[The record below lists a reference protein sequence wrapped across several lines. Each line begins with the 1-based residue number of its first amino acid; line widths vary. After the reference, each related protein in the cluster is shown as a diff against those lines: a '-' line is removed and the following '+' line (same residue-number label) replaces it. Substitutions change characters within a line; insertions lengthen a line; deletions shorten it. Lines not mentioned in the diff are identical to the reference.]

1 MLCRST
7 FLNPICALQFSR
19 YGVAAG
25 GEAFASSV
33 TSAMEGV
40 VVGLFLRLGLYH
52 KYSIFKDETDRRC
65 RV

>member
-1 MLCRST
+1 LLT
-7 FLNPICALQFSR
+7 NLR

-40 VVGLFLRLGLYH
+40 LVSSSH
-52 KYSIFKDETDRRC
+52 HISIELENK
-65 RV
+65 

>member
-52 KYSIFKDETDRRC
+52 LFNL
-65 RV
+65 